1 MATNPRRYQRHR
13 AILMTLAGSALVACS
28 ATPERTAVAV
38 ETVDLS
44 GDWVINE
51 ELSDRPS
58 DVLSSAASQ
67 PSVTTGILQS
77 IGRSISVF
85 GISVGQVA
93 DMIPDN
99 DDREEAPDYPR
110 EVTDPMAELKVVQAS
125 DAVEVDYD
133 STSTVIYRHDET
145 GDEADER
152 LSAQWQKGTFV
163 VERQPQDG
171 LAFVETFELDAD
183 GKRLIW
189 IVTFETPAGDELE
202 IKRVYDLQD
211 KPVPPEVSYSASF
224 VPLTPQR

>member
-189 IVTFETPAGDELE
+189 IVTFETPAGDELK

>member
-1 MATNPRRYQRHR
+1 MLTSPRRYQRHW
-13 AILMTLAGSALVACS
+13 AILITLAGSALVACS
-28 ATPERTAVAV
+28 ATPERTADAV

-58 DVLSSAASQ
+58 DVLSSAAGQ
-67 PSVTTGILQS
+67 PSVATGILKS

-99 DDREEAPDYPR
+99 YDREEAPDYPR

-125 DAVEVDYD
+125 GAVEVDYD
-133 STSTVIYRHDET
+133 STSTVIYQHGEI

-152 LSAQWQKGTFV
+152 LSAQWQQGTFV

-171 LAFVETFELDAD
+171 LALVETFELDAD
-183 GKRLIW
+183 GERLIW

-211 KPVPPEVSYSASF
+211 KPVPPEVS
-224 VPLTPQR
+224 

>member
-1 MATNPRRYQRHR
+1 MLTSPRRYQRHW
-13 AILMTLAGSALVACS
+13 AILITLAGSALVACS
-28 ATPERTAVAV
+28 ATPERTADAV

-67 PSVTTGILQS
+67 PSVTTGILKS

-99 DDREEAPDYPR
+99 YDREEAPDYPR

-125 DAVEVDYD
+125 GAVEVDYD
-133 STSTVIYRHDET
+133 STSTVIYRHGET

-152 LSAQWQKGTFV
+152 LSAQWQQGTFV

-171 LAFVETFELDAD
+171 LALVETFELDAD
-183 GKRLIW
+183 GERLIW

-211 KPVPPEVSYSASF
+211 KPVPPEVS
-224 VPLTPQR
+224 

>member
-1 MATNPRRYQRHR
+1 MLTSPRRYQRHW
-13 AILMTLAGSALVACS
+13 AILITLAGSALVACS
-28 ATPERTAVAV
+28 ATPERTADAV

-58 DVLSSAASQ
+58 DVLSSAAGQ
-67 PSVTTGILQS
+67 PSVATGILKS

-125 DAVEVDYD
+125 GAVEVDYD
-133 STSTVIYRHDET
+133 STSTVIYQHGEI

-152 LSAQWQKGTFV
+152 LSAQWQQGTFV

-171 LAFVETFELDAD
+171 LALVETFELDAD
-183 GKRLIW
+183 GERLIW

-211 KPVPPEVSYSASF
+211 KPVPPEVS
-224 VPLTPQR
+224 